1 MSRSVPKITTPTLF
15 CLEVE
20 GHALHAVLEFD
31 RLAGLNI
38 VETVNAGDAVA
49 DRQHLTDLA
58 HLGFIAEISDLI
70 LEDRRNFCGADIHH
84 QPTSFIRVRI
94 ELSLV
99 FKEASTMREP
109 SLTMMPPMIEA
120 SVFTLRLTV
129 LPPVVAARA
138 CRSAAS

>member
-1 MSRSVPKITTPTLF
+1 MP
-15 CLEVE
+15 
-20 GHALHAVLEFD
+20 LHAVLELD
-31 RLAGLNI
+31 HLAGLNL
-38 VETVNAGDAVA
+38 VEAVDAGDAVA
-49 DRQHLTDLA
+49 DRQHLADFG
-58 HLGFIAEISDLI
+58 HFGFIAEIGDLI
-70 LEDRRNFCGADIHH
+70 LEDRRNFRGADIHH
-84 QPTSFIRVRI
+84 QPTSFMRVRI

-129 LPPVVAARA
+129 LPPVVAARV

>member
-1 MSRSVPKITTPTLF
+1 LTAGLPDVASAPKITDADVVG
-15 CLEVE
+15 LEVE

-38 VETVNAGDAVA
+38 VETINAGDAVA

-70 LEDRRNFCGADIHH
+70 LEYRRNFCGADS
-84 QPTSFIRVRI
+84 PSADLFMRVRI

-99 FKEASTMREP
+99 FKEESTIANR
-109 SLTMMPPMIEA
+109 
-120 SVFTLRLTV
+120 V
-129 LPPVVAARA
+129 
-138 CRSAAS
+138 